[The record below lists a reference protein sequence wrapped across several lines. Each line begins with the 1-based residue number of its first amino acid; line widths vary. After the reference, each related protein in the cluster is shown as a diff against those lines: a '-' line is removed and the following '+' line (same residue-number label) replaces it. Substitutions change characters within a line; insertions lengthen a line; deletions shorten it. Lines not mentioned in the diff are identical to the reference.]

1 MAVPPITALLHT
13 WNGGDQEA
21 LALVTPL
28 VHAELRQ
35 MARRHIKGER
45 AGHSLQVTGLVNE
58 CYLRLVGAQTVP
70 WQDRGHFLAWSSRLM
85 RQILVDFAR
94 ERQAAK
100 RGNGF
105 RHVTLNDRH
114 GCREVGRDLVALD
127 DALRALAQVD
137 ARKSQVVEL
146 RFFGGLNTEEV
157 ADALGVSTKT
167 VLRDWQLAKMWL
179 FRELAGRVDRSEGT
193 QP

>member
-1 MAVPPITALLHT
+1 MAVHPITALLHA

-21 LALVTPL
+21 LAIVTPL

-35 MARRHIKGER
+35 MARRHMKGER

-58 CYLRLVGAQTVP
+58 CYLRLADAQPVP

-100 RGNGF
+100 RGDGF
-105 RHVTLNDRH
+105 RHIPLNDWH
-114 GCREVGRDLVALD
+114 ACPEVGRDLVALD
-127 DALRALAQVD
+127 DALCALARVD
-137 ARKSQVVEL
+137 ERKSQVVEL

-179 FRELAGRVDRSEGT
+179 FRELGGRAESSEAT